1 MEIDT
6 EIKLHLTVIQFII
19 STAVYE
25 WSWYSVAEFRSGQLF
40 LSYSRKQLK
49 RCCRILINFY
59 VHKMPIN
66 LGSSSLQTKTVLSIS
81 SPLFPF
87 GHWHSSHIWGNI
99 GRALLTT
106 NDLFVHALIPKH
118 KTESEKL
125 PWIWLTFHIS
135 FWSWPHTHV
144 RSF

>member
-25 WSWYSVAEFRSGQLF
+25 WSRYSVAEFRSGQLF

-66 LGSSSLQTKTVLSIS
+66 QWPSLVPRPFRQKQFSLFLAPSFPAVTDIPPTFEETLAERCWQQMTCLYMLWFRNTRLSRRN
-81 SPLFPF
+81 FPEF
-87 GHWHSSHIWGNI
+87 
-99 GRALLTT
+99 
-106 NDLFVHALIPKH
+106 D
-118 KTESEKL
+118 
-125 PWIWLTFHIS
+125 
-135 FWSWPHTHV
+135 
-144 RSF
+144 